1 MFPAVSNTDSQGR
14 DSMTRIKRLT
24 LAFALAGLVGGV
36 AAAPATAQGA
46 TPAAAPAAKLAGA
59 WEGPYTTDGPSG
71 TMLLTVT
78 RNASD
83 WKVEV
88 SLGGDAPPPGEPSEV
103 TAAGNV
109 LTWKQT
115 FGEFDVA
122 FKATLADDAAGIA
135 GTLEAMQGGAY
146 AGGGTFTL
154 KRKM

>member
-1 MFPAVSNTDSQGR
+1 MN
-14 DSMTRIKRLT
+14 RIKRLA
-24 LAFALAGLVGGV
+24 LAFALAGLAGGV
-36 AAAPATAQGA
+36 AAAPGVAQGV
-46 TPAAAPAAKLAGA
+46 TPAAVPGAAKLAGA

-83 WKVEV
+83 WKVDV
-88 SLGGDAPPPGEPSEV
+88 SLGGDAPPPGAPTDV

-115 FGEFDVA
+115 FGEYDVA
-122 FKATLADDAAGIA
+122 FKATLSDDGAGIA